1 MEKYAI
7 EVKNVSKVYKLY
19 NKPFDRVKEALGV
32 TGKKQHI
39 EHHALSGINIKI
51 KQGECVGIIGTNGA
65 GKSTLLKIIT
75 GVLTPSQGEVYVN
88 GRISAL
94 LELGAGFNG
103 EYSGIDNIYLNGRM
117 NGFTRA
123 EVDERLEDILKFADI
138 GDFVYQPVKTY
149 SSGMFVR
156 LAFAVA
162 INIEP
167 EILIIDEA
175 LSVGD
180 IFFQSKCFRKI
191 EEFKNSGKTILFV
204 SHSMGSIQKYC
215 DRAVLLNKGKQIIDT
230 TPKIAIDLFNK
241 MTVMEEKDVK
251 PQPSRTENTGEPGTV
266 FETECWTQQMKVNP
280 KVVEYG
286 EQSAVI
292 TDYCICNEKGE
303 ITNSIQ
309 KGEEFTVKMKVHFNE
324 EIQEPIFAFTIKDI
338 KGTELTG
345 SNTLLGDRMIETAQ
359 VGEDVIV
366 TFKQK
371 MSLRCND
378 YLLAL
383 GCTGYKDGKF
393 TIYHRLY
400 DVCYIM
406 VLSEKDTVGLFDL
419 YSDIDVTVL

>member
-1 MEKYAI
+1 MENYAI

-32 TGKKQHI
+32 TGRKQYV
-39 EHHALSGINIKI
+39 EHHALSDININI
-51 KQGECVGIIGTNGA
+51 RQGECVGIIGTNGA

-75 GVLTPSQGEVYVN
+75 GVLSPSQGEVRVN

-103 EYSGIDNIYLNGRM
+103 EYSGIENIYLNGRM
-117 NGFTRA
+117 NGFTRS
-123 EVDERLEDILKFADI
+123 EVDARLEDILAFADI
-138 GDFVYQPVKTY
+138 GDFVHQPVKTY

-180 IFFQSKCFRKI
+180 IFFQAKCFRKI

-230 TPKIAIDLFNK
+230 TPKTAIDLFNK
-241 MTVMEEKDVK
+241 MTVMEEKGGE
-251 PQPSRTENTGEPGTV
+251 PENLADERREPGTA
-266 FETECWTQQMKVNP
+266 EESDCWKQQMNVNP
-280 KVVEYG
+280 KAVEYG
-286 EQSAVI
+286 NEEALIV
-292 TDYCICNEKGE
+292 DYCLLNEKGE
-303 ITNSIQ
+303 ITNTIH
-309 KGEEFTVKMKVHFNE
+309 KGEEFTVKMKVHFNKD
-324 EIQEPIFAFTIKDI
+324 IQEPIFAFTVKDI

-345 SNTLLGDRMIETAQ
+345 SNTLLGDKMLAAAHA
-359 VGEDVIV
+359 GEDVVV
-366 TFKQK
+366 TFRQR

-393 TIYHRLY
+393 TVYHRLY

-419 YSDIDVTVL
+419 YSDIKVTVS

>member
-1 MEKYAI
+1 MENYAI

-19 NKPFDRVKEALGV
+19 NKPFDRVKEALGI
-32 TGKKQHI
+32 TGRKQYV
-39 EHHALSGINIKI
+39 EHHALSDININIK
-51 KQGECVGIIGTNGA
+51 KGECVGIIGTNGA

-75 GVLTPSQGEVYVN
+75 GVLSPSQGEIKVN

-94 LELGAGFNG
+94 LELGAGFNM
-103 EYSGIDNIYLNGRM
+103 EYSGIENIYLNGRM

-123 EVDERLEDILKFADI
+123 EVDSRLEDILAFADI
-138 GDFVYQPVKTY
+138 GDFVHQPVKTY

-180 IFFQSKCFRKI
+180 IFFQAKCFRKI

-230 TPKIAIDLFNK
+230 TPKTAIDLFNK
-241 MTVMEEKDVK
+241 MTVMEEKGGQSEEDV
-251 PQPSRTENTGEPGTV
+251 QREPGT
-266 FETECWTQQMKVNP
+266 TGDSECWKQQMNINP
-280 KVVEYG
+280 KAVEYG
-286 EQSAVI
+286 SEEAFIV
-292 TDYCICNEKGE
+292 DYCICNENGE
-303 ITNSIQ
+303 ITNTVH
-309 KGEEFTVKMKVHFNE
+309 KGEEFTVRMKVHFNR

-345 SNTLLGDRMIETAQ
+345 SNTLLGDKMLAA
-359 VGEDVIV
+359 VYAGEDVVI
-366 TFKQK
+366 TFRQK

-419 YSDIDVTVL
+419 YSDIKVTVS

>member
-1 MEKYAI
+1 MENYAI
-7 EVKNVSKVYKLY
+7 EVRNVSKVYKLY
-19 NKPFDRVKEALGV
+19 HKPFDRVKEALGV
-32 TGKKQHI
+32 SGRKQYV
-39 EHHALSGINIKI
+39 EHHALSDININI
-51 KQGECVGIIGTNGA
+51 RQGECVGIIGTNGA

-75 GVLTPSQGEVYVN
+75 GVLSPSQGEVRVN

-117 NGFTRA
+117 NGFTRS
-123 EVDERLEDILKFADI
+123 EVDARLEDILAFADI
-138 GDFVYQPVKTY
+138 GDFVHQPVKTY

-180 IFFQSKCFRKI
+180 IFFQAKCFRKI

-215 DRAVLLNKGKQIIDT
+215 DRAVLLNKGRQIIDT
-230 TPKIAIDLFNK
+230 TPKAAIDLFNK
-241 MTVMEEKDVK
+241 MTVMEEKGGEPEKSTDG
-251 PQPSRTENTGEPGTV
+251 RTEPGTAG
-266 FETECWTQQMKVNP
+266 ESECWKQRMNVNP
-280 KVVEYG
+280 KAVEYG
-286 EQSAVI
+286 NEEALIV
-292 TDYCICNEKGE
+292 DYCLYNEKGE
-303 ITNSIQ
+303 ITNTIH
-309 KGEEFTVKMKVHFNE
+309 KGEEFTVKMKVHFNKD
-324 EIQEPIFAFTIKDI
+324 IQEPIFAFTVKDI

-345 SNTLLGDRMIETAQ
+345 SNTLLGDKMLAAAHA
-359 VGEDVIV
+359 GDDVVI
-366 TFKQK
+366 TFRQK

-393 TIYHRLY
+393 TVYHRLY

-419 YSDIDVTVL
+419 YSDIKVTVS